1 MPTEIEAKFRLD
13 DPDALRERLRGLGAG
28 RVAWHRESNHLYDTP
43 EGRLRRSGCGLR
55 VRVAWSL
62 EVEGAAPTGWL
73 TFKGPRHPGELK
85 VREELESPVDDA
97 AAVMGILERLGW
109 REVVVYEKRREVWH
123 LGACEVTVDELPRLG
138 WWLEIEGP
146 DEETVQATRRAL
158 GLEAAALAKDTYVAL
173 AAKHGDANAD
183 GCRRL
188 VFSVAR

>member
-28 RVAWHRESNHLYDTP
+28 RVAWRHESNHLYDTP

-62 EVEGAAPTGWL
+62 EAEGAAPAGWL
-73 TFKGPRHPGELK
+73 TFKGPRRPGELK
-85 VREELESPVDDA
+85 VREELESSVDDA
-97 AAVMGILERLGW
+97 AAVMGILTRLGW
-109 REVVVYEKRREVWH
+109 REVVVYEKRREVWP
-123 LGACEVTVDELPRLG
+123 LGACEVAVDELPRLG

-146 DEETVQATRRAL
+146 DAGAVGEARRAL
-158 GLEAAALAKDTYVAL
+158 GLEDAAPAKETYVAM
-173 AAKHGDANAD
+173 AARHGAADAE

-188 VFSVAR
+188 VFSATL